1 MQFVSLEPLDEGR
14 PIVEIL
20 TNGVSYDLHNDA
32 ILDSVEVEFE
42 ARVLR
47 LRWKAKALAWQTP
60 DRPEPSD
67 RRSVAG
73 LSLSLSGVRSVRFA
87 GELLPAASAPASGL
101 DFMEYHRVQTG
112 VGELRLV
119 FDNDSE
125 IVVQASRCEL
135 LTTVAQ

>member
-14 PIVEIL
+14 PTVVIL

-32 ILDSVEVEFE
+32 ILERVEVEFE
-42 ARVLR
+42 ARVMR
-47 LRWKAKALAWQTP
+47 LRWKAKTPAWQTP
-60 DRPEPSD
+60 DKPEPSD
-67 RRSVAG
+67 RRAAAG
-73 LSLSLSGVRSVRFA
+73 LSLSLSGVRSVRIA
-87 GELLPAASAPASGL
+87 GELLPAGSAPASGL
-101 DFMEYHRVQTG
+101 DFMEYYRMPAG

-135 LTTVAQ
+135 LTTAAH